1 MKRSLS
7 SDNREF
13 MYMEAASMYPACRSC
28 SVLVVLCFAVI
39 LFIAYGY
46 RITSQ
51 QHQQMYQNHEV
62 IFPPFPNP
70 TDAVHKTGSGMALN
84 MTGLD
89 HDYYQLH
96 SDAYGLWLQPSDADV
111 YNALQESIIYLG
123 NKYEGTSHE
132 PHATLFGAVYTT
144 DEEYVKRIASSL
156 AASMKPFVLRYKLIC
171 HLVPN
176 VTKRWRA
183 GIAVD
188 YHSDASFVIAANA
201 SALAYNSTIAE
212 KPPHT
217 SLLYEFGFDSYH
229 HPEELNRT
237 VQRIEKRLGYPISQ
251 LTWLADTIHVY
262 HLSLR
267 NHWINSRDMKD
278 NVAKWHKVASYR
290 MDG

>member
-1 MKRSLS
+1 
-7 SDNREF
+7 
-13 MYMEAASMYPACRSC
+13 MYPACRSC
-28 SVLVVLCFAVI
+28 SLLIALCCTVI
-39 LFIAYGY
+39 LLLTYGY
-46 RITSQ
+46 QITSQ
-51 QHQQMYQNHEV
+51 QQQQQLHQNHEV
-62 IFPPFPNP
+62 AFPPFPNP
-70 TDAVHKTGSGMALN
+70 GQMGSGMAVN

-89 HDYYQLH
+89 QDYYHLH
-96 SDAYGLWLQPSDADV
+96 PDAYGLWLQPSDADV
-111 YNALQESIIYLG
+111 YNALQEAIIYLG

-156 AASMKPFVLRYKLIC
+156 AASMKPFALRYKLIS

-183 GIAVD
+183 GIALD
-188 YHSDASFVIAANA
+188 YHSDASFVIAANV
-201 SALAYNSTIAE
+201 SAWAYNSRTITQ
-212 KPPHT
+212 KSPHT

-237 VQRIEKRLGYPISQ
+237 VERIEKRLGYPISQ
-251 LTWLADTIHVY
+251 LTWVADIIHVY

-278 NVAKWHKVASYR
+278 NVAKWRKVASYR
-290 MDG
+290 MSG

>member
-13 MYMEAASMYPACRSC
+13 MYLEAASMYPACRSC
-28 SVLVVLCFAVI
+28 SVLVVLCFIVI
-39 LFIAYGY
+39 LLVTYGY

-51 QHQQMYQNHEV
+51 QQLYQNHEV
-62 IFPPFPNP
+62 AFPPFPVP
-70 TDAVHKTGSGMALN
+70 TADGGQMGSGMSVN
-84 MTGLD
+84 VTGLD
-89 HDYYQLH
+89 QDYYHLY

-111 YNALQESIIYLG
+111 YNALQEAILYLG

-156 AASMKPFVLRYKLIC
+156 AASMTPFVLKYKLIC

-176 VTKRWRA
+176 VTKQWRA
-183 GIAVD
+183 GITID
-188 YHSDASFVIAANA
+188 YHSDVSFVIAANA
-201 SALAYNSTIAE
+201 SARAYNSTRAQ
-212 KPPHT
+212 KLPHT

-278 NVAKWHKVASYR
+278 NVAKWRKVASYR
-290 MDG
+290 MSG